1 MAFVTSS
8 SSAIGASHPLDSF
21 FTPKNVAVIGAT
33 ENPGSVG
40 RTTLWNLMSTP
51 FGGAVFPV
59 NPKRSSV
66 LGIKAYP
73 GILQVPETVEL
84 AVVVAPAQGCPQ
96 VIHECGMAG
105 GKAAIV
111 ISAGFKEL
119 RPSGLQLETSLLKA
133 AQD

>member
-1 MAFVTSS
+1 M
-8 SSAIGASHPLDSF
+8 
-21 FTPKNVAVIGAT
+21 
-33 ENPGSVG
+33 G

-84 AVVVAPAQGCPQ
+84 AVVVTPAQGVPQ
-96 VIHECGMAG
+96 IIHDCGMAG
-105 GKAAIV
+105 VKAAIV

-119 RPSGLQLETSLLKA
+119 GPSGLELEH
-133 AQD
+133 QII